1 MKKLTAAFVL
11 SLLTA
16 VLALAGTPAKDAKEA
31 PARDKQSATKEK
43 DPCTKEREA
52 KEKEC
57 KEKLG
62 TGMAADACKKAA
74 EHNEKNCKAAEEPK

>member
-1 MKKLTAAFVL
+1 MPMKKLTTAFIL

-16 VLALAGTPAKDAKEA
+16 VLALAGPAAKEA
-31 PARDKQSATKEK
+31 SARDKQAPAKEKGPCEKERETKEK
-43 DPCTKEREA
+43 QC
-52 KEKEC
+52 
-57 KEKLG
+57 EKLG

>member
-1 MKKLTAAFVL
+1 MKKLTIAFAL
-11 SLLTA
+11 SLLTT
-16 VLALAGTPAKDAKEA
+16 VLALAGPVAKDAKET
-31 PARDKQSATKEK
+31 PARDKPAAKEK
-43 DPCTKEREA
+43 GPCEKEREA